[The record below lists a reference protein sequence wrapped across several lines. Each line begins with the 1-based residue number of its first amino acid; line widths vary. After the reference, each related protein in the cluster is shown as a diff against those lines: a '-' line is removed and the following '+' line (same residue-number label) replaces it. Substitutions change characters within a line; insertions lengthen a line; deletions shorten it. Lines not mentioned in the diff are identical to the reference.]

1 MFWFWLF
8 IRAKITLELSVIS
21 ESFSLYCVEAVFV
34 SGFFGIADTTLEKMN
49 SGLCCS
55 YTFLVSGYVNRWVTY
70 FQDFFP
76 LFPNITVT

>member
-8 IRAKITLELSVIS
+8 ICAIITLEFSVIS

-34 SGFFGIADTTLEKMN
+34 SGFFGIADTTFEKVN

-55 YTFLVSGYVNRWVTY
+55 YTFLASGYVNR
-70 FQDFFP
+70 
-76 LFPNITVT
+76 L